1 MEKYTKK
8 FEKLE
13 KSSVKMTLVFSAA
26 AVEESFKTE
35 LGKYAKQLT
44 INGFRKGKAPVS
56 LIESKYGESILSETF
71 TDMLDKAV
79 QEIFTPEDE
88 KEAVAKEYQPLD
100 SRALDLMNEKDI
112 FPIKKGEDVVCQIK
126 YDVYPQFELGTY
138 KGLKVEY
145 SAEDYDPKVEETEL
159 EGIRSRNAMIEEKK
173 GDTAEAGDIV
183 TLDLIEIAADGS
195 EIEETRKNDYV
206 CTLAETPAAPYE
218 LDKKIIGMKRD
229 EVKTA
234 EVEYAKESAYPEQN
248 KTWKIVLKKIKV
260 RTLPELDDDFAQDV
274 NEKFASI
281 DDLKKDIHDK
291 AFDAYEKQVENVKI
305 DALLKEIIK
314 NTSIDVPELM
324 VDNALEEKWYGFVQQ
339 FTGNG
344 QRSYAD
350 SEKYLASMGITR
362 ESYTSMIGDKFSD
375 ENLSNIRAG
384 LILDKLVEVEKTQV
398 ADDSELDKFIEEN
411 KIDTKMY
418 GEAYESM
425 VKGELR
431 SQIGK
436 DKAIQFLI
444 KNNEF
449 VKVEKKEETPST
461 DAAEE
466 TPAADA
472 KPARKP
478 AARKPAAKK
487 TAAKK
492 AEPKK
497 DEAKAEN

>member
-1 MEKYTKK
+1 MHVKFQRGNAMEKYTKK

-13 KSSVKMTLVFSAA
+13 KSSVKMPLVFSAA
-26 AVEESFKTE
+26 AVDESFKTE

-79 QEIFTPEDE
+79 HEIFTPEDE

-229 EVKTA
+229 EVK
-234 EVEYAKESAYPEQN
+234 
-248 KTWKIVLKKIKV
+248 
-260 RTLPELDDDFAQDV
+260 
-274 NEKFASI
+274 
-281 DDLKKDIHDK
+281 
-291 AFDAYEKQVENVKI
+291 
-305 DALLKEIIK
+305 
-314 NTSIDVPELM
+314 
-324 VDNALEEKWYGFVQQ
+324 
-339 FTGNG
+339 
-344 QRSYAD
+344 
-350 SEKYLASMGITR
+350 
-362 ESYTSMIGDKFSD
+362 
-375 ENLSNIRAG
+375 
-384 LILDKLVEVEKTQV
+384 
-398 ADDSELDKFIEEN
+398 
-411 KIDTKMY
+411 
-418 GEAYESM
+418 
-425 VKGELR
+425 
-431 SQIGK
+431 
-436 DKAIQFLI
+436 
-444 KNNEF
+444 
-449 VKVEKKEETPST
+449 
-461 DAAEE
+461 
-466 TPAADA
+466 
-472 KPARKP
+472 
-478 AARKPAAKK
+478 
-487 TAAKK
+487 
-492 AEPKK
+492 
-497 DEAKAEN
+497 

>member
-1 MEKYTKK
+1 
-8 FEKLE
+8 
-13 KSSVKMTLVFSAA
+13 MT
-26 AVEESFKTE
+26 
-35 LGKYAKQLT
+35 
-44 INGFRKGKAPVS
+44 
-56 LIESKYGESILSETF
+56 
-71 TDMLDKAV
+71 
-79 QEIFTPEDE
+79 
-88 KEAVAKEYQPLD
+88 
-100 SRALDLMNEKDI
+100 
-112 FPIKKGEDVVCQIK
+112 
-126 YDVYPQFELGTY
+126 
-138 KGLKVEY
+138 
-145 SAEDYDPKVEETEL
+145 
-159 EGIRSRNAMIEEKK
+159 RSRQPRLN
-173 GDTAEAGDIV
+173 
-183 TLDLIEIAADGS
+183 
-195 EIEETRKNDYV
+195 
-206 CTLAETPAAPYE
+206 TP
-218 LDKKIIGMKRD
+218 RS
-229 EVKTA
+229 
-234 EVEYAKESAYPEQN
+234 SAYPEQN